1 MFNKSFPHN
10 EKSVPAAGISTS
22 KYICSIIA
30 VIETTIE
37 KLEKFI
43 QEEKA
48 RAHQVAE
55 GINRKMIEA
64 EKRRENLVEMKKQLK
79 SDIKKRNQ
87 EMAAKAGKKAEDMK
101 QGDMADYEAK

>member
-1 MFNKSFPHN
+1 MQITDDWKDACIQQ
-10 EKSVPAAGISTS
+10 EMD
-22 KYICSIIA
+22 
-30 VIETTIE
+30 EIE

-79 SDIKKRNQ
+79 SDIKKRN
-87 EMAAKAGKKAEDMK
+87 
-101 QGDMADYEAK
+101 

>member
-1 MFNKSFPHN
+1 MD
-10 EKSVPAAGISTS
+10 EID
-22 KYICSIIA
+22 
-30 VIETTIE
+30 

-101 QGDMADYEAK
+101 QGDMADYEAKQALIAEKERAKKKEREALNKQKE